1 MVKITGLVNLVKL
14 GNKPRQPVPQA
25 ILFLLGDTILMYI
38 HIQTHISS
46 VVSVYVGVT

>member
-14 GNKPRQPVPQA
+14 GNKPRQPVRQA
-25 ILFLLGDTILMYI
+25 VLFLLGDIILIYI
-38 HIQTHISS
+38 HTQTHTNS